1 MADASQHERQSR
13 ADQEQ
18 LQLLTIGYYVVGG
31 LIFLFSCFAL
41 IYVAIG
47 VIIAISPPNPNRGEP
62 PPQFVGIF
70 FAAVGTFFLLL
81 GWFTAALTVFV
92 GRSIQKRRRRT
103 FTLVMAAVECA
114 FFPFGTVLGVCTFL
128 VLLRESVM
136 RIYDEEAQASQQ
148 FTDFSR

>member
-18 LQLLTIGYYVVGG
+18 LQLLAIGYYVVGG
-31 LIFLFSCFAL
+31 LMFLFSCFAL
-41 IYVAIG
+41 IYVAVG
-47 VIIAISPPNPNRGEP
+47 VMVVLSPPRPDHGQP
-62 PPQFVGIF
+62 PPQFVGF
-70 FAAVGTFFLLL
+70 LFAAVGGFFLLL
-81 GWFTAALTVFV
+81 GWSLAALTVFV

-103 FTLVMAAVECA
+103 LTLVMAAIECA

-128 VLLRESVM
+128 VLLRDSVM
-136 RIYDEEAQASQQ
+136 RIYDEQAQAAQQ